1 MLLLLPLLLLLAAQ
15 MKLPCLCSELEQA
28 QSCKR
33 IENAKVREKSVNLLP
48 SCSTFNS
55 RASACSRRG
64 SSTSSL
70 NWGPSSNFAS
80 HFRFSSCIA
89 LFCAVLRFAES
100 RSVSL
105 WGQPACASNYTYRA
119 SKLARTLDVKLA
131 ILSLLRLLLLLLP
144 LPFLPSSPLIL
155 FATHWTSLI
164 RAPFHLRNET
174 NFATFFVPSDL
185 LSNHASLKAQ
195 VEAKVSPNE
204 SSELINPSIKAE
216 LSRWHSLYVR
226 ARWWSACF

>member
-1 MLLLLPLLLLLAAQ
+1 MFHIQLTRKCLLQTWLKHVFPQLGPLFQL
-15 MKLPCLCSELEQA
+15 CLSFPFLELHCVVLRCVA
-28 QSCKR
+28 FRWVSFR
-33 IENAKVREKSVNLLP
+33 FVVRPTSMRQQLYLSSIKARA
-48 SCSTFNS
+48 NS
-55 RASACSRRG
+55 RCEVGYS
-64 SSTSSL
+64 
-70 NWGPSSNFAS
+70 
-80 HFRFSSCIA
+80 
-89 LFCAVLRFAES
+89 
-100 RSVSL
+100 
-105 WGQPACASNYTYRA
+105 
-119 SKLARTLDVKLA
+119 
-131 ILSLLRLLLLLLP
+131 LSLLRLLLLLLP